1 MDFKSNFTHFMS
13 KSRFSIVALS
23 LFIALPIFAV
33 LRIALLSKQWAEIDS
48 PFYQIIAAFLL
59 GVMSDITFLSY
70 FLIPFIL
77 YLWLMPQ
84 GLYQNRWQKGFIYLI
99 LFASIYALLFIIAAE
114 WFFWDEFGVRFNF
127 IAVDYLVYTTEVVQ
141 NIVESY
147 PLPTI
152 LSVLFIISSLCFWRV
167 IKYASLSFNAQETGV
182 RKSKIALSLFL
193 LPIMAFF
200 AIEQSFH
207 EFSSNK
213 YLNELAANGP
223 YQFFAAFKSSE
234 LDYRQFYKLADDQQL
249 STKIKQ
255 LVSQQGDNAQNKQ
268 LYAINRLIKKN
279 GAEKRLNVILITVE
293 SLSAEYLKTFGNT
306 ENISPF
312 MDEWFK
318 EGLLFTNFYATGT
331 RTIRG
336 LEALTLS
343 YPPTAGHS
351 IVKRPDNSKLFNLGY
366 VFNQHGYDTAFLYG
380 GNGYFD
386 NMNAFYAGNGFRII
400 DKSNLSKAE
409 ITFSNAWG
417 VSDDVIF
424 NRTMKEADADYK
436 KQQPFFF
443 QIMTTSNH
451 RPYTYPAG
459 KIDIPSGKGGRNGG
473 VKFTDYAIHEFI
485 QQAKN
490 KPWFEDTVFVVV
502 ADHCGGSARKV
513 ELPVDRYHIPFF
525 IYAPK
530 HIQPQMNTTLSSQI
544 DVAPTLLSLLNFSYE
559 SWFFGQDILHM
570 KPEQGRALIGNYQK
584 LGLFKDNKLAF
595 LSVQQQVD
603 VVLDPLG
610 KHRAVKP
617 ETQAELV
624 AETMAYYQAADYIWT
639 HRLTRYK

>member
-1 MDFKSNFTHFMS
+1 MNLKQSLRSFIL
-13 KSRFSIVALS
+13 KSRFSILLLS
-23 LFIALPIFAV
+23 LSLSLPLF
-33 LRIALLSKQWAEIDS
+33 ALLRLVLLIKQYAEIDS
-48 PFYQIIAAFLL
+48 PFYHIIAAFLL
-59 GVMSDITFLSY
+59 GVISDLSFFSY
-70 FLIPFIL
+70 FFIPFIL
-77 YLWLMPQ
+77 YLTFIPQ
-84 GLYQNRWQKGFIYLI
+84 RIYQAHWHKIFIAVI
-99 LFASIYALLFIIAAE
+99 LFINIYALFFIVVSE

-127 IAVDYLVYTTEVVQ
+127 IAVDYLVYTNEVVR
-141 NIVESY
+141 NIIESY
-147 PLPTI
+147 PLPPI
-152 LSVLFIISSLCFWRV
+152 LTAIFIVSSVCFWGLLKRAKINFNQHETMSYRLKSAGYFAV
-167 IKYASLSFNAQETGV
+167 LPLLSFLVIGQN
-182 RKSKIALSLFL
+182 
-193 LPIMAFF
+193 
-200 AIEQSFH
+200 FH

-234 LDYRQFYKLADDQQL
+234 LDYRNFYKLGNDQQL
-249 STKIKQ
+249 SIRIKQ
-255 LVSQQGDNAQNKQ
+255 EVSEQGDVARHTG
-268 LYAINRLIKKN
+268 LYNIQRMIKKM
-279 GAEKRLNVILITVE
+279 GAEKKLNVILITVE

-312 MDEWFK
+312 MDTLFK
-318 EGLLFTNFYATGT
+318 QGLLFTNFYATGT

-351 IVKRPDNSKLFNLGY
+351 IVKRPDNSRLFNLGY

-400 DKSNLSKAE
+400 DKSDLTKEE

-424 NRTMKEADADYK
+424 NRTVKEADSDYAK
-436 KQQPFFF
+436 HKPFFF

-451 RPYTYPAG
+451 RPYTYPIG
-459 KIDIPSGKGGRNGG
+459 KIDIPSGKGGRQGG
-473 VKFTDYAIHEFI
+473 VKFTDYAINEFI
-485 QQAKN
+485 KLSKN
-490 KPWFEDTVFVVV
+490 KPWFENTVFVIV

-530 HIQPQMNTTLSSQI
+530 YVKPQINTTLSSQI

-559 SWFFGQDILHM
+559 SWFFGQDILAM
-570 KPEQGRALIGNYQK
+570 KKEKGRALIGNYQK

-610 KHRAVKP
+610 KHLAAKP
-617 ETQAELV
+617 EIEANLV
-624 AETMAYYQAADYIWT
+624 QETMAYYQAADYIWK
-639 HRLTRYK
+639 HRLTRY